1 LKMRCFAVWAVMP
14 VTVILVVGAEAAGVS
29 ARDGRLVPD
38 GDSIAEAATHRKT
51 PGHLT
56 RPDGREETL
65 TALRF
70 RWPVYGPI
78 SSDFGAPRPS
88 RTGFHAGVD
97 IGASRG
103 TFVRAPAGGTVA
115 FVGWRSG
122 YGRTIVIDHGHQI
135 STVYGHLAKPDVIRG
150 QTVEEGAGI
159 GLIGATGHASGPHL
173 HYEVLVNGRPV
184 NPRLVFT
191 RPQDIYD
198 RSRVAGARAEEVNEA
213 AQRLGVEL
221 VRVEFRRP
229 EDLEPAFATLSR
241 EGAKATI
248 VASTPALGHLRDRV
262 AALALKNRLPT
273 VGFSRSF
280 AEAGLLM
287 SYGMPPD
294 LLNQRAADYVDKI
307 LKSEKPAELPV
318 ERPTKFELVINLKT
332 AKALNLTIPQSVL
345 VRADQLIQ

>member
-1 LKMRCFAVWAVMP
+1 MTPEMAAGVDVAPSNGERSRPEDRHRYSLAQRLRQLRNTARLKMRCFAVWSVMP
-14 VTVILVVGAEAAGVS
+14 VTVILVVDAQAAEVS
-29 ARDGRLVPD
+29 ARDLRLVPGGD
-38 GDSIAEAATHRKT
+38 GIAEAATHRT
-51 PGHLT
+51 APGQLT

-65 TALRF
+65 AALRF

-78 SSDFGAPRPS
+78 SSDFGAPRVS

-115 FVGWRSG
+115 FIGWRRG

-135 STVYGHLAKPDVIRG
+135 STLYGHLAKPDVVRG

-184 NPRLVFT
+184 NPRLVFAK
-191 RPQDIYD
+191 PQDIYG
-198 RSRVAGARAEEVNEA
+198 RSRVAARGREEVNAA

-221 VRVEFRRP
+221 VRG
-229 EDLEPAFATLSR
+229 EPAL
-241 EGAKATI
+241 GAKATI
-248 VASTPALGHLRDRV
+248 VASTPALGHLRDRE
-262 AALALKNRLPT
+262 AAPGLKNRLPT
-273 VGFSRSF
+273 AGFSRSF
-280 AEAGLLM
+280 AEAGFLM

-294 LLNQRAADYVDKI
+294 LRNQRAADYVDKI
-307 LKSEKPAELPV
+307 VTGERPAELPV
-318 ERPTKFELVINLKT
+318 
-332 AKALNLTIPQSVL
+332 Q
-345 VRADQLIQ
+345 

>member
-1 LKMRCFAVWAVMP
+1 MAPFKMRCFAVWSVVP

-29 ARDGRLVPD
+29 GRDGRLLAG
-38 GDSIAEAATHRKT
+38 GDRIAEATAFPTP

-65 TALRF
+65 AAVPF
-70 RWPVYGPI
+70 RWLVYGPI
-78 SSDFGAPRPS
+78 SPEFGAPRAS

-103 TFVRAPAGGTVA
+103 TFVRASAGGTVA

-122 YGRTIVIDHGHQI
+122 YGRTVVLDHGHQI
-135 STVYGHLAKPDVIRG
+135 STLYGHLAKSDVVRG

-184 NPRLVFT
+184 NPRLVFA
-191 RPQDIYD
+191 RPQDID
-198 RSRVAGARAEEVNEA
+198 GRSRVAARGRQEVNKET
-213 AQRLGVEL
+213 QRLGGER

-229 EDLEPAFATLSR
+229 EDLEPALATLSR
-241 EGAKATI
+241 EGTKSTI
-248 VASTPALGHLRDRV
+248 VASTPALGHLRDWM

-280 AEAGLLM
+280 AETRLLM
-287 SYGMPPD
+287 PYGMPPD
-294 LLNQRAADYVDKI
+294 PSQRVADYIDRI
-307 LKSEKPAELPV
+307 LNGERPAEQSV
-318 ERPTKFELVINLKT
+318 RTELVINLNFP
-332 AKALNLTIPQSVL
+332 KALGLTIPASL
-345 VRADQLIQ
+345 LAGG

>member
-1 LKMRCFAVWAVMP
+1 MKMRCFAVWSVMP
-14 VTVILVVGAEAAGVS
+14 VTVILVVGAEAAEVS
-29 ARDGRLVPD
+29 ARDGRLVPG
-38 GDSIAEAATHRKT
+38 GDSIAEAATHRT
-51 PGHLT
+51 APGHLT
-56 RPDGREETL
+56 RPDGREEML
-65 TALRF
+65 AALRF

-78 SSDFGAPRPS
+78 SSEFGAPRAS

-103 TFVRAPAGGTVA
+103 TFVRAPAGGTMA

-135 STVYGHLAKPDVIRG
+135 STLYGHLAKSDVVRG

-184 NPRLVFT
+184 NPRLVFASP
-191 RPQDIYD
+191 RDID
-198 RSRVAGARAEEVNEA
+198 GRLRVAARGRQEVNEEA
-213 AQRLGVEL
+213 RRLSGER
-221 VRVEFRRP
+221 VRVEVRRP
-229 EDLEPAFATLSR
+229 EDLEPALATLSR
-241 EGAKATI
+241 EGSKATI
-248 VASTPALGHLRDRV
+248 VASTPALGHLRDWV

-287 SYGMPPD
+287 PYGMLPH
-294 LLNQRAADYVDKI
+294 LNQHVADYLDKI
-307 LKSEKPAELPV
+307 LNG
-318 ERPTKFELVINLKT
+318 ERPAAQSLNPELVISLNI
-332 AKALNLTIPQSVL
+332 AKALGLTISPSL
-345 VRADQLIQ
+345 LAGG

>member
-1 LKMRCFAVWAVMP
+1 MRMRGFAVWLVVP
-14 VTVILVVGAEAAGVS
+14 VSAILVVGAEAAGVS
-29 ARDGRLVPD
+29 ARDGRLVPG
-38 GDSIAEAATHRKT
+38 GDSLAEAATHRT
-51 PGHLT
+51 APAHLT
-56 RPDGREETL
+56 RSDSREETL
-65 TALRF
+65 AALRF

-103 TFVRAPAGGTVA
+103 TFVRASAGGTVA

-122 YGRTIVIDHGHQI
+122 YGRTIVLDHGHQI
-135 STVYGHLAKPDVIRG
+135 STLYGHLAKSDVVRG

-184 NPRLVFT
+184 NPRLVFA
-191 RPQDIYD
+191 RPQDVD
-198 RSRVAGARAEEVNEA
+198 GRSRVAARGQPEVNEET
-213 AQRLGVEL
+213 QRLGGER

-229 EDLEPAFATLSR
+229 EDLEPVLATLSR
-241 EGAKATI
+241 EGTKATI
-248 VASTPALGHLRDRV
+248 VASTPALGHLRDWV

-287 SYGMPPD
+287 PYGMPSD
-294 LLNQRAADYVDKI
+294 LNRRVADYVDKI
-307 LKSEKPAELPV
+307 LNGERPAEQSV
-318 ERPTKFELVINLKT
+318 KTELVISLNI
-332 AKALNLTIPQSVL
+332 AKALGLTIPPSL
-345 VRADQLIQ
+345 LAGG